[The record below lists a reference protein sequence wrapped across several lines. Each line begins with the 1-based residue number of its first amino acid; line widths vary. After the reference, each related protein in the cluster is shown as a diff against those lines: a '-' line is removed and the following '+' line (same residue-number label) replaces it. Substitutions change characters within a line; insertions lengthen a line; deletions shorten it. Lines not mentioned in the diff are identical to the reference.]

1 MKFRV
6 YYSDQLGRGEEIID
20 APDLRSAAKQYYD
33 AHPRVEHCRITVEL
47 KGFRHDRVEQFETI
61 EFMEGA
67 KPPPLP
73 SQALAEQPPSTLSSS
88 RVPKM
93 PLIAI
98 AGAMLVFGFAF
109 SLLVIT
115 THRKPEYANT
125 GTAIFYF
132 MFGAV
137 VAGYLGLA
145 VICGFKGKPI
155 FTAIALLAP
164 FLPLVGMLP
173 GYVTV
178 LLPVIGAIRLA
189 KPHSSWARK
198 YYGENKMRIARDRF
212 PKAASVPRQ

>member
-1 MKFRV
+1 M
-6 YYSDQLGRGEEIID
+6 
-20 APDLRSAAKQYYD
+20 
-33 AHPRVEHCRITVEL
+33 
-47 KGFRHDRVEQFETI
+47 
-61 EFMEGA
+61 
-67 KPPPLP
+67 
-73 SQALAEQPPSTLSSS
+73 EQPPSTLSSS

-109 SLLVIT
+109 SLLAIT

-132 MFGAV
+132 VFGAV
-137 VAGYLGLA
+137 VAGCLGLA

-155 FTAIALLAP
+155 FTAISLLAP
-164 FLPLVGMLP
+164 FLPSVGMLP
-173 GYVTV
+173 GYITL

-198 YYGENKMRIARDRF
+198 YYGEDKMRIARDRF
-212 PKAASVPRQ
+212 PKAATRRARKSGGAI